1 MGAGVST
8 EGAPLTRVKCKNNL
22 GVLFD
27 PKAEEAF
34 HAAATGPDDEL
45 TVPWPEAAA
54 YVKTRDERWR
64 DPKHVLFQNLKQF
77 RVARVEIEKIADEM
91 IKGTINEIP
100 WRSGDECQQRGLDGK
115 PTASLD
121 PLYEIAALAREVYAN
136 VMNDVCEG
144 GPPLNLAP
152 LKGRARAEV
161 KAQNEYAD
169 KTAPCYSW
177 LFDIVRG
184 SVYCDHEDELVALWK
199 KIEADPRI
207 EIVRTKNRFNPP
219 LFNGYRDIMMNVA
232 VDVDTPAGKISHLC
246 ELQVHLTAI
255 KKSEPMHK
263 SHAVYEFFR
272 SFFLGNAAAVEQRLD
287 MFCALPVD
295 DAKDADELV
304 EIVLGSDA
312 DANVLDGLCELLKS
326 IQESAGVVKV
336 EKAILAEREREFGAE
351 SKEAGVALFNL
362 GCAYMGLGDYAK
374 QRDVLERALPIYEC
388 EHGSNSAKVAGLL
401 VNLGSAYCRLGDY
414 AKQREFLERALPIFE
429 REQGKEST
437 NVAVVLTNLGNAY
450 GRLGDHAKKRDMLER
465 ALAIKERTYG
475 RDHPEVAKPLL
486 MIGVAYFRLQDKA
499 SARGPLERALVIF
512 ERTGHAS
519 AGPCRNLLNLC

>member
-27 PKAEEAF
+27 HKAEEAF
-34 HAAATGPDDEL
+34 RAAATGPEGAE
-45 TVPWPEAAA
+45 TVPWPEADA

-77 RVARVEIEKIADEM
+77 KVARVEIEKIANEL
-91 IKGTINEIP
+91 IKGTIKEIP
-100 WRSGDECQQRGLDGK
+100 CVGSGDECQQRGLDGK

-121 PLYEIAALAREVYAN
+121 PLYEIAELARVAYAEI
-136 VMNDVCEG
+136 MTDVCEG
-144 GPPLNLAP
+144 GPPPEPGTAQGPRAIRGQSAERIRGQDGAVLLVA
-152 LKGRARAEV
+152 LRHRARLRV
-161 KAQNEYAD
+161 
-169 KTAPCYSW
+169 
-177 LFDIVRG
+177 
-184 SVYCDHEDELVALWK
+184 CDHEDELVALWN

-232 VDVDTPAGKISHLC
+232 VEVDTPTGKISHLC

-312 DANVLDGLCELLKS
+312 DANC
-326 IQESAGVVKV
+326 
-336 EKAILAEREREFGAE
+336 
-351 SKEAGVALFNL
+351 
-362 GCAYMGLGDYAK
+362 
-374 QRDVLERALPIYEC
+374 
-388 EHGSNSAKVAGLL
+388 
-401 VNLGSAYCRLGDY
+401 
-414 AKQREFLERALPIFE
+414 
-429 REQGKEST
+429 ST
-437 NVAVVLTNLGNAY
+437 
-450 GRLGDHAKKRDMLER
+450 
-465 ALAIKERTYG
+465 
-475 RDHPEVAKPLL
+475 
-486 MIGVAYFRLQDKA
+486 A
-499 SARGPLERALVIF
+499 SASCSSRFRSPRA
-512 ERTGHAS
+512 S
-519 AGPCRNLLNLC
+519 